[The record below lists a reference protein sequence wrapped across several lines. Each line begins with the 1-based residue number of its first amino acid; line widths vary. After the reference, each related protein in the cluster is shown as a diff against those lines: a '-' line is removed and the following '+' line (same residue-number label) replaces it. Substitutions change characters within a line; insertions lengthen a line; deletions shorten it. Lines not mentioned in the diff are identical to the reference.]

1 MAELYIF
8 SPEEKLLTILSED
21 TGLVDTHYR
30 IEVNS
35 VPDTPFSFTV
45 EADSENA
52 KHVKEENKVVFRD
65 HEGDWRMM
73 VIRELDDS
81 DSIDGPETTAIC
93 EPVFLAEL
101 NDHIVVDRRFN
112 NTRVDV
118 ALNAALDGTR
128 WIGVVEVELGLAST
142 NFYYLTSVEAI
153 WETINTW
160 GGEVKDVIEF
170 DIETN
175 EITACKIKLIQRLG
189 TDTGQRFEIDH
200 NITEISR
207 TVLSYPKTALY
218 GRGASLET
226 EGGGHTRYIDFA
238 DVEWK
243 KSNGDPVDK
252 PLGQKWVGDPE
263 LLAKFG
269 YENGTKHRFGIYK
282 NHDIED
288 PAELLEVTWNN
299 LQEVASKVEVNY
311 RLSVDLFD
319 DKVSLGDTAIA
330 IDRYFAR
337 PIEVQARIIAIEYDL
352 LDIEGTMVV
361 EMGQFLNLGDDL
373 YRDVAKLKEEVN
385 KPPKKE
391 PITNDSFP
399 DIKPGI
405 PTNVE
410 AIGGFKV
417 IQLYWEYDSNV
428 YISHYE
434 VYGSQL
440 KDFVPDNQHLLWRG
454 RVSSFSHEVNTDE
467 VWYYRVRAVNTRGT
481 AGDFSQQV
489 RAATVR
495 IISDDILFGEDIAA
509 ELRELSKT
517 SQLLADGTIDLSMIG
532 EDVREEIE
540 SAKTS
545 ANDAMARAN
554 TATQQATNAIN
565 QAQTAFDEAQAALT
579 TANNAYD
586 IATTLQGDVVNLST
600 LVDVHTG
607 QISVINQSVAGLQTQ
622 VNDIDDNVSTVTQT
636 VSSLT
641 TRISDAEGNIT
652 ALQQTSTSFAT
663 RISTAEG
670 NISTLTVT
678 VNGLQTTVSNVQG
691 DVSSVT
697 QLASALQVRMTNAEG
712 DIYTLTATA
721 NSLTSSITAVRSD
734 LDNLEIGGRNLLT
747 NTESWETTGLAS
759 NSAYGVFKNNLNDLF
774 ASLLGKEVTFSFE
787 VKIDTTDGTPGQVLL
802 YCENDSPKYTFPQK
816 IFSGITNQYQ
826 RVTYTTT
833 IKENSGNSGQA
844 RIEFWGIDPK
854 TTKIYIRY
862 FKLEKGNRATD
873 WTPAPEDMA
882 TKSQFTQLAD
892 AINLRVQKG
901 DVINQINLS
910 TEGILIDGAKVHIT
924 GQTLIDNAVIK
935 TAHIADAAIT
945 SAKIANL
952 AVGTAAIA
960 NGAITQAKLGT
971 AVIGTAQIEDGSI
984 TNAKIA
990 NLAIDSAKIANGT
1003 ITDAKIA
1010 SLNVDKLTGSWA
1022 TFVQTGFNGVSA
1034 NVKISGF
1041 GLGTY
1046 WGPQRTSLLDGN
1058 GHHFYRNNTYIGKI
1072 GTNTWID
1079 DSNYRGLVF
1088 DLETSADYMAW
1099 AYRIHSSSTSY
1110 TTIFAWHRTSSKSN
1124 KGFTFNDDVYI
1135 DSRYALK
1142 FRYFRTLNYM
1152 QDERGGK
1159 LINMELSGNTGF
1171 AITND
1176 AETGGIFIGN
1186 DGRISIGYQNSWYD
1200 FKNWVVD

>member
-8 SPEEKLLTILSED
+8 SPEEKLLTVLSED

-93 EPVFLAEL
+93 EPIFLAEL

-128 WIGVVEVELGLAST
+128 WIGVVEVDLGLAST

-337 PIEVQARIIAIEYDL
+337 PIEIQARIIAIEYDL
-352 LDIEGTMVV
+352 LDIEDTMVV
-361 EMGQFLNLGDDL
+361 EMGQFLNLGNDDL

-399 DIKPGI
+399 DIKPGT
-405 PTNVE
+405 PVNVQ

-434 VYGSQL
+434 VYGSQV
-440 KDFVPDNQHLLWRG
+440 KDFVPDSQHLLYRG
-454 RVSSFSHEVNTDE
+454 KVSSFAHEVNTDE

-481 AGDFSQQV
+481 PGDFSPEV
-489 RAATVR
+489 SASTVR
-495 IISDDILFGEDIAA
+495 IISDDILFGEDIAS

-517 SQLLADGTIDLSMIG
+517 AQLLADGTIDLSKLAD
-532 EDVREEIE
+532 EVTNEIDT
-540 SAKTS
+540 AKTS
-545 ANDAMARAN
+545 ANDAVAKAN
-554 TATQQATNAIN
+554 LATNNAN
-565 QAQTAFDEAQAALT
+565 KAMTQAQTAFDDAQLALT
-579 TANNAYD
+579 TV
-586 IATTLQGDVVNLST
+586 TGLQGDVTNLST
-600 LVDVHTG
+600 LVNDHTG
-607 QISVINQSVAGLQTQ
+607 QISAINQSVAGLQTQ
-622 VNDIDDNVSTVTQT
+622 VSDIDDNVSTVTQT

-652 ALQQTSTSFAT
+652 TLQQTSSSFAT

-670 NISTLTVT
+670 NISTLTQT
-678 VNGLQTTVSNVQG
+678 TQGLQTTVSNVQG
-691 DVSSVT
+691 DLSTVT
-697 QLASALQVRMTNAEG
+697 QTANALQTRMTNAEG
-712 DIYTLTATA
+712 NISTLTATA

-734 LDNLEIGGRNLLT
+734 LDNLEIGGRNLLLGT
-747 NTESWETTGLAS
+747 SNTPIKETFRQNANEYRVSESSLQELFRGGEYVAS
-759 NSAYGVFKNNLNDLF
+759 VIIDEVISAPKGVTIMLSIRNSDRSAYYQINSTETFYVGDRGRLTGYFNIPVISDPE
-774 ASLLGKEVTFSFE
+774 GKYATVHLR
-787 VKIDTTDGTPGQVLL
+787 DN
-802 YCENDSPKYTFPQK
+802 YDSKDN
-816 IFSGITNQYQ
+816 I
-826 RVTYTTT
+826 V
-833 IKENSGNSGQA
+833 
-844 RIEFWGIDPK
+844 
-854 TTKIYIRY
+854 IYKSI
-862 FKLEKGNRATD
+862 KLEKGNKATD

-882 TKSQFTQLAD
+882 TQSQFTQLAD

-1022 TFVQTGFNGVSA
+1022 NFVQTGFNGVSA
-1034 NVKISGF
+1034 SVKISGF